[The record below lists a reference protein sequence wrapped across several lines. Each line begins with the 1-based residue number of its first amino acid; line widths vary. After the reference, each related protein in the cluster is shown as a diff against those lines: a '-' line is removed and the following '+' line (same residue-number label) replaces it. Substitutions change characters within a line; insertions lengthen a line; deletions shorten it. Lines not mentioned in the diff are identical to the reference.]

1 MYSVDKLD
9 KGMVHVLGGMEHMVR
24 DFIILRM
31 ARNLKLMNCLLME
44 LSIYWGVTET
54 AESETVDKGVL
65 L

>member
-1 MYSVDKLD
+1 MDPLD

-24 DFIILRM
+24 DFIMLLRM